1 MMENHKLINN
11 NTVDPK
17 LNSSSASSP
26 CCRLATGKQTFLKSN
41 QLITKYVKQGNVK
54 ENSSTIHANT
64 TKSEDAYVRYELCR
78 KCAKIS

>member
-1 MMENHKLINN
+1 MENHKLINN

-17 LNSSSASSP
+17 LNSNSSSTP

-54 ENSSTIHANT
+54 ENSSTIHSNT
-64 TKSEDAYVRYELCR
+64 TKSEDAYVGYELCR
-78 KCAKIS
+78 KCAKIN